1 MGYGS
6 KFYFSRFLAFGIVIR
21 AKFCVLSTDFSCPVY
36 NFVRPH
42 MGLDGRTPA
51 EAAGI
56 KIVGRDKWMTIIG
69 NAGMYRLA
77 EERRTTNVP
86 AA

>member
-1 MGYGS
+1 MRIMS
-6 KFYFSRFLAFGIVIR
+6 LFGFVMH
-21 AKFCVLSTDFSCPVY
+21 Y

-42 MGLDGRTPA
+42 MGLDGRMPA
-51 EAAGI
+51 EAARI

-77 EERRTTNVP
+77 EARRTTNAP

>member
-1 MGYGS
+1 MSG
-6 KFYFSRFLAFGIVIR
+6 FVMH
-21 AKFCVLSTDFSCPVY
+21 Y

-69 NAGMYRLA
+69 NTGMYRLA
-77 EERRTTNVP
+77 EKRRIINGPDP
-86 AA
+86 ARIGPIRIAHFLGLRRRRRLG

>member
-1 MGYGS
+1 
-6 KFYFSRFLAFGIVIR
+6 
-21 AKFCVLSTDFSCPVY
+21 
-36 NFVRPH
+36 

-69 NAGMYRLA
+69 NAGMYRLG
-77 EERRTTNVP
+77 RG
-86 AA
+86 AAHSGCAGNLTSRSELLQAP

>member
-1 MGYGS
+1 MRRSVWVTGLQHYRNLQFFWPGD
-6 KFYFSRFLAFGIVIR
+6 RIIV
-21 AKFCVLSTDFSCPVY
+21 ATTMHY

-77 EERRTTNVP
+77 EARRTANAP